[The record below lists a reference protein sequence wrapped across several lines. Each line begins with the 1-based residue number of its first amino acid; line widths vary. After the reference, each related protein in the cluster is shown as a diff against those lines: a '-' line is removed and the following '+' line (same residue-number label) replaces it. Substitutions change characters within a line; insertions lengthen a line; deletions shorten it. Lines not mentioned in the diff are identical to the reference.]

1 MLALHPVPARPRL
14 TNNLVPTREGR
25 LASRPAATQIISG
38 DIASAAPWGNR
49 VLVEKQGRLAL
60 WTGGS
65 TTTDIA
71 PAGRGLQGT
80 NFQALT
86 SDGKREDRLYIADGV
101 NPLWYVVRRAGVYV
115 RETIANKIKDASG
128 LAYPIQVA
136 QAVATWRGRL
146 WVAYGTNRADHCQFD
161 RPDEW
166 DPLWAVECQGD
177 NPDRILA
184 LEAHRERLIVG
195 LGQSTWEIRG
205 DTQYNWSKDPIA
217 AAGVTGANAMASD
230 EQTVYWV
237 SPVGVHQGG
246 VAEPISDDIRDI
258 FSAPSYPAEVA
269 LDARRRLLLILVRG
283 RLFVMHLDQ
292 PGKFGEITGHAVRGL
307 IQMADYTGWYGSDGA
322 WVLGARDM
330 PDRRLD
336 ETITP
341 FTSAFETWTDIPN
354 AGGDG
359 RALLTRAVL
368 VAAGSARGNATY
380 TATADDNVFSSE
392 MSLTDVP
399 VQRWTD
405 EIAGLNG
412 EDWPTEPVR
421 REMPAH
427 IAGTRFRHR
436 VEAPC
441 HLELHVFTPQYKF
454 GQEED

>member
-1 MLALHPVPARPRL
+1 MLALHPIPARPRL

-38 DIASAAPWGNR
+38 DIGGAAPWGNR
-49 VLVEKQGRLAL
+49 LLVEKQGRLAL
-60 WTGGS
+60 WTGAAA
-65 TTTDIA
+65 TTDIA

-86 SDGKREDRLYIADGV
+86 SDGKREDRLYIADGI
-101 NPLWYVVRRAGVYV
+101 NPLWYVVRRAGMYK
-115 RETIANKIKDASG
+115 RETIANKIKAASG
-128 LAYPIQVA
+128 IAYPIPVA

-146 WVAYGTNRADHCQFD
+146 WASYGTNRADHCQFD

-166 DPLWAVECQGD
+166 DPLWAVECQGED
-177 NPDRILA
+177 PDRILA
-184 LEAHRERLIVG
+184 LEPHGKTLIAG
-195 LGQSTWEIRG
+195 LGLSTWVIAG
-205 DTQYNWSKDPIA
+205 DTQYNWTKDQIA
-217 AAGVTGANAMASD
+217 SAGVTGANAMVSD
-230 EQTVYWV
+230 DTSIYWI

-246 VAEPISDDIRDI
+246 QPEPISDDIRDI
-258 FSAPSYPAEVA
+258 FSAPPYPAETA
-269 LDARRRLLLILVRG
+269 IDARRRLLLILVRG
-283 RLFVMHLDQ
+283 RLFVMHLDK
-292 PGKFGEITGHAVRGL
+292 PGKFGEITGHKVRGL
-307 IQMADYTGWYGSDGA
+307 IQMADYTGWYGNDGA

-354 AGGDG
+354 PGGNG
-359 RALLTRAVL
+359 RALLTRTVL
-368 VAAGSARGNATY
+368 VAAGSARGKATY
-380 TATADDNVFSSE
+380 TATGDDNSFSSE
-392 MSLTDVP
+392 MSLTDVA

-405 EIAGLNG
+405 NLAGLDG

-421 REMPAH
+421 RELPVN

-441 HLELHVFTPQYKF
+441 HLELHTFTPQYKF
-454 GQEED
+454 GKEEN